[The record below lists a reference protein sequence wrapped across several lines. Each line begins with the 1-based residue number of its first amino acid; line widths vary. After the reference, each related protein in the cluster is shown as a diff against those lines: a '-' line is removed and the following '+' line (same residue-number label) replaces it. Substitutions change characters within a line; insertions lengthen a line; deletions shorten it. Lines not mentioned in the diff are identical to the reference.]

1 MPLIKEDNK
10 YQNILSPKLTLK
22 ISPNHTKDER
32 NSFTRLDVNNIYSLN
47 RLASDDSLEGGLSIT
62 YGNEF
67 KRISKIDSRENLV
80 IKLANNLRLDNN
92 VDLPTNNQMGQKT
105 SNLFGEIAYNP
116 NEYFTTKYNFSKKIT
131 FKIQLTKA

>member
-67 KRISKIDSRENLV
+67 KRVNKIDSRENLV
-80 IKLANNLRLDNN
+80 IKQ
-92 VDLPTNNQMGQKT
+92 P
-105 SNLFGEIAYNP
+105 I
-116 NEYFTTKYNFSKKIT
+116 I
-131 FKIQLTKA
+131 